1 MKSSFRLPFLLI
13 LGLILHSGHAFAQ
26 VKFDLHI
33 IPVTG
38 EIPKDISKYSQF
50 KTLNERYQ
58 ALQEFQSVMYKRG
71 YLAFSIDSILESG
84 TKQFAY
90 ISTGSSFKWAALGK
104 GNLDGDVLGS
114 IKFKDKLFYNRD
126 INPRQVST
134 LFESIL
140 THCENNGY
148 PFAQVKFD
156 SIVYSAEGITAVLN
170 LDKNRLV
177 TIDSVLVK
185 GSNKTIPSYFH
196 QYLGLKP
203 GMLYDESA
211 IRLSETRI
219 KELPFAT
226 AFRPT
231 EVIFTEK
238 STKIQLYL
246 NHKKASRFDGIIG
259 FQPNEETGK
268 ISFTGD
274 VKLNVKNG
282 FKQGETIVLNWRRLQ
297 TATQDLL
304 VEFRYP
310 YLFKTPFGADL
321 SFSLY
326 RRDTSFVQIKGNF
339 GVVYQL
345 AGGDY
350 IKIFAQPQQ
359 SNVLSKVFTPSN
371 GLASVDLTMFG
382 LEFQKSRYNYR
393 FNPVQGYGVLINGA
407 FGNKKIRKNPE
418 FPESFYE
425 DVELTSVQWTASI
438 NANFFV
444 PISKRNTIMI
454 AGKGAMLQNESMFI
468 NELYRIGGMSTIRG
482 FDEESIFASSY
493 GILTLEYRFLLEQN
507 SNLFAF
513 AEGAWYETNTTQ
525 SFVTDTPIGF
535 GAGMSFETKAGIFSL
550 TYALGKQFDNPIQ
563 LRNGKIH
570 FGFSNFF

>member
-1 MKSSFRLPFLLI
+1 MIFIALI
-13 LGLILHSGHAFAQ
+13 LQSGYVSAQ
-26 VKFDLHI
+26 IKFDLHI
-33 IPVTG
+33 ITVSG
-38 EIPKDISKYSQF
+38 EIPNDISKYSQF
-50 KTLNERYQ
+50 KTHSERYQ
-58 ALQEFQSVMYKRG
+58 ALREFQSLMYKRG
-71 YLAFSIDSILESG
+71 YLAFSIDSIVESG
-84 TKQFAY
+84 HKQFAY
-90 ISTGSSFKWAALGK
+90 ISAGTPFKWATLGK

-114 IKFKDKLFYNRD
+114 IKFKDKLFYNRN
-126 INPRQVST
+126 INPKQVST

-140 THCENNGY
+140 EHCENNGY
-148 PFAQVKFD
+148 PFARIRFD
-156 SIVYSAEGITAVLN
+156 SVEYKAEGLVAVLD
-170 LDKNRLV
+170 LDKNRMV

-185 GSNKTIPSYFH
+185 GSSKTTSNYFH

-203 GMLYDESA
+203 GMLYNESA
-211 IRLSETRI
+211 VRLSEVRL
-219 KELPFAT
+219 KEL
-226 AFRPT
+226 AFVSTFKST

-238 STKIQLYL
+238 STKIQLFL

-274 VKLNVKNG
+274 VKLNIQNG

-310 YLFKTPFGADL
+310 YLFKTSFGADI

-326 RRDTSFVQIKGNF
+326 RRDTSFVQIKGNL
-339 GVVYQL
+339 GIVYQL
-345 AGGDY
+345 GGGDY
-350 IKIFAQPQQ
+350 LKLFAQPQQ
-359 SNVLSKVFTPSN
+359 SNVLSKVFTPAN

-382 LEFQKSRYNYR
+382 LEFQRSRYNYR
-393 FNPVQGYGVLINGA
+393 FNPVQGYGVLINGSV
-407 FGNKKIRKNPE
+407 GNKKIRKNPE

-425 DVELTSVQWTASI
+425 DVELTSVQWNASI
-438 NANFFV
+438 KANVFI
-444 PISKRNTIMI
+444 PISKRNTIMV

-468 NELYRIGGMSTIRG
+468 NEIYRIGGMSTIRG

-493 GILTLEYRFLLEQN
+493 GILTIEYRFLLEQN

-513 AEGAWYETNTTQ
+513 AEGAWYEANTTQ
-525 SFVTDTPIGF
+525 TFVTDTPIGF

-550 TYALGKQFDNPIQ
+550 TYALGKQFNNPIL

-570 FGFSNFF
+570 FGFINFF